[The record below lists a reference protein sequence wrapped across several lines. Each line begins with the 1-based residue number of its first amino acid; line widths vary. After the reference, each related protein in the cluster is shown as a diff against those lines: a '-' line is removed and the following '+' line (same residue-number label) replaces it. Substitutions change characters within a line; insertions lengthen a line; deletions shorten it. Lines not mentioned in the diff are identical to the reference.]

1 MLLLCVTRTDDSDG
15 VGVRVGCS
23 RTVGLRVPPEGWL
36 RGLAAA
42 MALHLQT
49 ANEVAASV
57 SAATPQTGRWSDRR
71 PDSGGHRE
79 LGSGTCPGPM
89 ATSHGLG
96 AGGHPSTEPGT
107 AGRAGIGA
115 PCSEGQDQEP
125 TSTKASVRSLAR
137 SITGKW
143 RPATIFT
150 FSFPGITAAS
160 ASPRIPA
167 ETNKRVC
174 AERASARGG
183 GGAEGEP
190 RGRAEGRRERAPTD
204 SGGRARRTHALSRNQ
219 VVPRGRRGLIPEK
232 QPEEG
237 RRPAVLP

>member
-1 MLLLCVTRTDDSDG
+1 MLLLCVTCTDDSDG

-23 RTVGLRVPPEGWL
+23 RTVGLWVSPEGWL

-42 MALHLQT
+42 MALNLLT
-49 ANEVAASV
+49 ANEVVASV
-57 SAATPQTGRWSDRR
+57 SAATPRTGRWSDRR
-71 PDSGGHRE
+71 PDRE

-107 AGRAGIGA
+107 AGRAGLGA
-115 PCSEGQDQEP
+115 PCSGGQDQEP

-174 AERASARGG
+174 AERASEREPGG
-183 GGAEGEP
+183 GGRGGARRGVGSARQLTAEGA
-190 RGRAEGRRERAPTD
+190 RA
-204 SGGRARRTHALSRNQ
+204 ALT
-219 VVPRGRRGLIPEK
+219 L
-232 QPEEG
+232 
-237 RRPAVLP
+237 

>member
-1 MLLLCVTRTDDSDG
+1 M
-15 VGVRVGCS
+15 
-23 RTVGLRVPPEGWL
+23 GLRVPPEGWL
-36 RGLAAA
+36 LGLAAA
-42 MALHLQT
+42 MALNLLT
-49 ANEVAASV
+49 ANEVVRASPRPRPGP
-57 SAATPQTGRWSDRR
+57 AGGRTHARTP
-71 PDSGGHRE
+71 GGHRE
-79 LGSGTCPGPM
+79 LGGGTGPGPM

-96 AGGHPSTEPGT
+96 GGRAGGHPSTEPGT
-107 AGRAGIGA
+107 ADRAGLGA

-174 AERASARGG
+174 AERASERREGGSRGG
-183 GGAEGEP
+183 ARRDAGGA
-190 RGRAEGRRERAPTD
+190 RQLTA
-204 SGGRARRTHALSRNQ
+204 GGGARRTHALRRSR

-237 RRPAVLP
+237 RRPAGRP